1 MHFGVKHTQRRHI
14 KPLTITLQPRI
25 RELSTHEARV
35 HCLPPTRGARRRR
48 ARRQPSRAH
57 LAKNRC
63 LCLSKDTH
71 ACQPSD
77 QASCRHL
84 ECMGSDDHNI
94 LPLLLDRC
102 VRSAMHIPGRASRC
116 TCAKCG
122 GVRSLLR
129 PEVAWSA
136 ALAIRT
142 SHASHRPTPTLG
154 LLAVQSV
161 SLSRR
166 AAHAMRGLIN
176 SWSSARYQRCA

>member
-1 MHFGVKHTQRRHI
+1 MRHAQIRHI
-14 KPLTITLQPRI
+14 QPLTISLHPQVRT
-25 RELSTHEARV
+25 LSTQAQRV
-35 HCLPPTRGARRRR
+35 PSLPPARGARRTR

-57 LAKNRC
+57 LAKSRC
-63 LCLSKDTH
+63 LCLSQDTH

-94 LPLLLDRC
+94 LPLRLDRC

-122 GVRSLLR
+122 GVRSLLG

-154 LLAVQSV
+154 LLAVQSLL
-161 SLSRR
+161 LSRR
-166 AAHAMRGLIN
+166 ASHAMRGLIN
-176 SWSSARYQRCA
+176 SWSSARYHRCA

>member
-1 MHFGVKHTQRRHI
+1 MRHTQRRHI
-14 KPLTITLQPRI
+14 KALTISLQPQVRTL
-25 RELSTHEARV
+25 RTRQARV
-35 HCLPPTRGARRRR
+35 PSLPPARGARGT
-48 ARRQPSRAH
+48 ASRRQPSRAH

-94 LPLLLDRC
+94 LPLRLDRC

-122 GVRSLLR
+122 GVRSLLG

-154 LLAVQSV
+154 LLAVQSL

-166 AAHAMRGLIN
+166 ASHAMRGLIN
-176 SWSSARYQRCA
+176 SWSSARYHRCA

>member
-1 MHFGVKHTQRRHI
+1 MRHTQRRHI
-14 KPLTITLQPRI
+14 KPLTISLHSQLRT
-25 RELSTHEARV
+25 LSTQMQRV
-35 HCLPPTRGARRRR
+35 PSLHPARGARRRR

-84 ECMGSDDHNI
+84 ECTGSDDHNI
-94 LPLLLDRC
+94 LPLRLDRC

-116 TCAKCG
+116 TCAECG

-154 LLAVQSV
+154 LLAVQSL
-161 SLSRR
+161 SLSRH
-166 AAHAMRGLIN
+166 ASHAMRGLIN
-176 SWSSARYQRCA
+176 SRSSARYQRCA

>member
-1 MHFGVKHTQRRHI
+1 MRHAQI
-14 KPLTITLQPRI
+14 RHVKPLTISLHPQVGT
-25 RELSTHEARV
+25 LSTQYQRV
-35 HCLPPTRGARRRR
+35 PSLPPARGARRRR

-57 LAKNRC
+57 LAKSRC

-94 LPLLLDRC
+94 LPLRLDRC

-122 GVRSLLR
+122 GVRSLLG

-154 LLAVQSV
+154 LLAVQSLL
-161 SLSRR
+161 LSRR
-166 AAHAMRGLIN
+166 ASHAMRGLIN
-176 SWSSARYQRCA
+176 SWSSARYHRCA

>member
-1 MHFGVKHTQRRHI
+1 MRHAQIRHI
-14 KPLTITLQPRI
+14 QPLTISLHPQVRT
-25 RELSTHEARV
+25 LSTQGQRV
-35 HCLPPTRGARRRR
+35 PSLPPARGARRRR

-57 LAKNRC
+57 LAKSRC

-94 LPLLLDRC
+94 LPLRLDRC

-122 GVRSLLR
+122 GVRSLLG

-154 LLAVQSV
+154 LLAVQSL

-166 AAHAMRGLIN
+166 ASHAMRGLIN
-176 SWSSARYQRCA
+176 SWSSARYQRCV